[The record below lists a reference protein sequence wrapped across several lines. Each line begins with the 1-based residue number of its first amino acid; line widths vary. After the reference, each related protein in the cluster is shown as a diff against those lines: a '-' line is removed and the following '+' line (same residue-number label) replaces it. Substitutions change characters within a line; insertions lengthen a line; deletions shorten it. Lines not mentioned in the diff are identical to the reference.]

1 MKLLSPFKIQFIIVF
16 IIIFAINSCKKD
28 TTDFDKF
35 NGYNPSPELGIPL
48 LNSKLTMQNIL
59 SDSSLMMSVDG
70 AGLIHFAY
78 RKDSIFNYKINDF
91 FKFESTKTTAINN
104 TLGVVSIGNISNF
117 KKTTLQEL
125 SLNFNPTTKL
135 LFDGLQG
142 NNAVFP
148 AITENINTMN
158 AFDAFSEF
166 SSVKFSQGYLVIT
179 IYNYLPI
186 NLNTI
191 TLNLYNLSPSEQL
204 LGTFNYLNIAPGTS
218 KADSISLAGVT
229 LSNALGYKMP
239 VFNTNSSAPTAV
251 LINYADS
258 ILFKAEAKNLKAIL
272 GVAIVPNQ
280 NVLNQNKEIDF
291 TPTDSTQRIRKLTF
305 ATGKVKVEAQST
317 LNETLELTINFTGA
331 IKNGLPYPTQVITV
345 PYTGSNSFYVD
356 SSINLAGVSLD
367 LTQNGT
373 KPYNNVPITYSVRV
387 LSSGLPV
394 SFSPTDYINLN
405 VNTSNTSVEY
415 VEGYF
420 GQIDIPNAGN
430 EFIDLSFLD
439 VIKSGLNFDEPELK
453 ITVNNQI
460 GVPFQFQ
467 YNFIGKNKNGDSVDA
482 KLQPFDFNYPSVAE
496 QGQIKNTVQVYSN
509 KNNNGKINELLSLP
523 PNKIQILG
531 KLVTNAINDP
541 TKNQFIK
548 QGDAINVN
556 IEMDIPLA
564 FRATSLSLVDSS
576 EFDIKQF
583 KDMKE
588 VTLSLNIENYF
599 PFEAGV
605 KIVFVN
611 DITNT
616 PIDSVEYS
624 KIITSAITNAD
635 GKTIQSASSKTKIKL
650 SEELLNKLK
659 NKNVNSI
666 KTYATLKTEN
676 NGTKPIKIYSD
687 YEMKISLGII
697 ATVKK

>member
-16 IIIFAINSCKKD
+16 IIISIINSCKKD

-35 NGYNPSPELGIPL
+35 NGYNPSPEVGIPL
-48 LNSKLTMQNIL
+48 FNSNLTMQNIL
-59 SDSSLMMSVDG
+59 SDSSLKMSVDG

-78 RKDSIFNYKINDF
+78 REDSIFNYKINDF

-104 TLGVVSIGNISNF
+104 TLGVVSVGNVSNY

-125 SLNFNPTTKL
+125 SLNFSPTTKL

-148 AITENINTMN
+148 AITENINTMKT
-158 AFDAFSEF
+158 FDVFSEF

-191 TLNLYNLSPSEQL
+191 SLNLYNLSPSEQF

-229 LSNALGYKMP
+229 LSNELGYKMP

-258 ILFKAEAKNLKAIL
+258 LLFKAEAKNLKAIS

-280 NVLNQNKEIDF
+280 IVLNQNKEVDF

-305 ATGKVKVEAQST
+305 ASGKVNVVAQST
-317 LNETLELTINFTGA
+317 LNETLELTINFIGA

-345 PYTGSNSFYVD
+345 PYTGSNSFYID
-356 SSINLAGVSLD
+356 SSINLAGVSLN

-373 KPYNNVPITYSVRV
+373 KPYNNVPITYSAKV

-394 SFSPTDYINLN
+394 SFMPTDYINMN
-405 VNTSNTSVEY
+405 IFTSSTSVEY
-415 VEGYF
+415 IEGYF
-420 GQIDIPNAGN
+420 GQIDIPNAGT

-439 VIKSGLNFDEPELK
+439 VIKSGLNFNEPELK

-460 GVPFQFQ
+460 GVPLQFQ

-482 KLQPFDFNYPSVAE
+482 KLQPFDFNYPTVAE

-509 KNNNGKINELLSLP
+509 KNNNGKVNELLSLP
-523 PNKIQILG
+523 PSKIKILG

-548 QGDAINVN
+548 QGDAINLN

-564 FRATSLSLVDSS
+564 FRATSLTLIDSS

-624 KIITSAITNAD
+624 KIITSAITNAN